1 MTRPKDT
8 PWKPLPD
15 SSDRDPQF
23 ITACKM
29 HSQLPS
35 SLLPR
40 HSLHMYSTIL
50 SDGRLRDLVNGHAS
64 AAPPL
69 HSDASW
75 SATAGALFDGSLGFG
90 GGVSRGS
97 TGVLGAEGTRNAF
110 DNLASASVASAAA
123 SKETVDI
130 RHILSNP
137 LPPLL
142 SDVEFVRS
150 EASFAATGAL
160 FAPFLS
166 QL

>member
-1 MTRPKDT
+1 
-8 PWKPLPD
+8 
-15 SSDRDPQF
+15 
-23 ITACKM
+23 
-29 HSQLPS
+29 
-35 SLLPR
+35 
-40 HSLHMYSTIL
+40 MYSTIL
-50 SDGRLRDLVNGHAS
+50 SDGRLRDLVNGHAL

-75 SATAGALFDGSLGFG
+75 NATCGASFDGSLGFG

-110 DNLASASVASAAA
+110 DNLASASAASAAA